1 MASRRYL
8 LYPIIILV
16 LLSAFSLSAK
26 SGERIALK
34 FAFSIPSL
42 QDTSKRAKGN
52 VTGSKADTLG
62 QKKDSLQSGSLTE
75 PAFSNAKDS
84 VIEDFS
90 NGRKIV
96 YYYGDVTVK
105 YLTLELKAAYMEY
118 DVDKR
123 VVFAKGMP
131 DTAGVLIGKPV
142 MTENGKSYTME
153 EVTYNFDSRKAGIK
167 NIITQ
172 EDEGFLH
179 GAKLKKLADNSM
191 NISGAKYTACD
202 LDHPHYYLKMPVA
215 RVITGKNPMTV
226 FGPSYL
232 VLEDVPTPF
241 FLPFGFVPKIKN
253 RSGGLLIPTYGEE
266 IARGFFLKG
275 LGYYFVLGNNLDL
288 SVTSDVYSMGSWSL
302 QLNSRY
308 KKRYKYD
315 GLFSLT
321 MSNNQTGEKDGPD
334 FVQSRDFA
342 LQWNHTQDSKSRP
355 GTTFSASVNFSSP
368 SNNKYNTT
376 SIQNALQNQ
385 ISSSISYSRTW
396 AGTPFTFS
404 ASALHS
410 QSSLDSSYSV
420 NFPNIRFDVRT
431 IYPFRKATAVGKRK
445 FYEEISF
452 QYNTSLDNSVKFKAS
467 QVKEPDFMSLF
478 KSGMKH
484 NFQIGLPSF
493 SLFKYIQLSPSVT
506 YGMNWY
512 FQKNTKAYNSET
524 NTVEDNMSKLFDT
537 FGVTQD
543 FSGGLS
549 ANTRITGIFNLGT
562 KGKLQKIRHMITP
575 SIGFS
580 FHPEMGTSWNG
591 YTQYNYVDING
602 IEHYVDYNKYT
613 GQLNSPP
620 SPGKSA
626 AMSFSIGNNIEGK
639 VLDETDTTGGG
650 FKIIKII
657 DNLALGG
664 SYNFLADSMNLSNIT
679 VNMSTTIFGKL
690 GLSANAVFDPYAVDG
705 QGRRIKTFNIA
716 QNGGLNLARLI
727 NGTLSFTY
735 QLSQELKG
743 SGGSGASAGGDQ
755 GNAGLGADKIS
766 GVKSE
771 EMDYTKVYYHP
782 VTGEYIPG
790 GWIYYLEPSLSWQLN
805 FNYNMSYN
813 RGYLFANDVLK
824 TQHNY
829 VQTLGV
835 SAQVRLTKA
844 LMVNVNTGF
853 DIVNKKLTTTQL
865 NATYD
870 LHCFM
875 ISLSWIPQGQW
886 QSWSFRINAKAS
898 ALADLLQFK
907 KNASYWDN

>member
-1 MASRRYL
+1 MKEKVVLAFSGGLDTSFCAKYL
-8 LYPIIILV
+8 SEEKGYDVYTAVANTGGFSEEELKVIEDKAYKLGAVKHVALNVEQEYYEKSIKYMVFGNVLRNGTYPISV
-16 LLSAFSLSAK
+16 SS
-26 SGERIALK
+26 ERIFQAL
-34 FAFSIPSL
+34 AII
-42 QDTSKRAKGN
+42 
-52 VTGSKADTLG
+52 
-62 QKKDSLQSGSLTE
+62 E
-75 PAFSNAKDS
+75 YAKDS

-90 NGRKIV
+90 SGRKIV

-123 VVFAKGMP
+123 IVFAKGMP
-131 DTAGVLIGKPV
+131 DTAGVIVGKPV
-142 MTENGKSYTME
+142 MTDNGKSYTME
-153 EVTYNFDSRKAGIK
+153 EVTYNFDSKKAGIK

-288 SVTSDVYSMGSWSL
+288 SVTGDIYSMGSWSL

-321 MSNNQTGEKDGPD
+321 MSNNQTGEKGGPD
-334 FVQSRDFA
+334 FMQSRDFA

-355 GTTFSASVNFSSP
+355 GTSFSASVNFSSP
-368 SNNKYNTT
+368 SNNRFNTT

-385 ISSSISYSRTW
+385 ISSSISYSRNW
-396 AGTPFTFS
+396 VGTPFTFS

-431 IYPFRKATAVGKRK
+431 IYPFRRATAVGKRK

-467 QVKEPDFMSLF
+467 QVKEPDFLSLF

-493 SLFKYIQLSPSVT
+493 SLFKYIQLSPSIT

-512 FQKNTKAYNSET
+512 
-524 NTVEDNMSKLFDT
+524 
-537 FGVTQD
+537 
-543 FSGGLS
+543 
-549 ANTRITGIFNLGT
+549 
-562 KGKLQKIRHMITP
+562 
-575 SIGFS
+575 
-580 FHPEMGTSWNG
+580 
-591 YTQYNYVDING
+591 
-602 IEHYVDYNKYT
+602 
-613 GQLNSPP
+613 LN
-620 SPGKSA
+620 
-626 AMSFSIGNNIEGK
+626 
-639 VLDETDTTGGG
+639 
-650 FKIIKII
+650 
-657 DNLALGG
+657 
-664 SYNFLADSMNLSNIT
+664 
-679 VNMSTTIFGKL
+679 
-690 GLSANAVFDPYAVDG
+690 
-705 QGRRIKTFNIA
+705 
-716 QNGGLNLARLI
+716 
-727 NGTLSFTY
+727 
-735 QLSQELKG
+735 
-743 SGGSGASAGGDQ
+743 
-755 GNAGLGADKIS
+755 
-766 GVKSE
+766 
-771 EMDYTKVYYHP
+771 
-782 VTGEYIPG
+782 
-790 GWIYYLEPSLSWQLN
+790 
-805 FNYNMSYN
+805 
-813 RGYLFANDVLK
+813 
-824 TQHNY
+824 
-829 VQTLGV
+829 
-835 SAQVRLTKA
+835 KA
-844 LMVNVNTGF
+844 L
-853 DIVNKKLTTTQL
+853 L
-865 NATYD
+865 
-870 LHCFM
+870 
-875 ISLSWIPQGQW
+875 
-886 QSWSFRINAKAS
+886 
-898 ALADLLQFK
+898 
-907 KNASYWDN
+907 

>member
-1 MASRRYL
+1 MASRKYS
-8 LYPIIILV
+8 LYPIITLF
-16 LLSAFSLSAK
+16 LLSAFSLYSE
-26 SGERIALK
+26 GRERTNSRIV
-34 FAFSIPSL
+34 FDIPSL
-42 QDTSKRAKGN
+42 QDTI
-52 VTGSKADTLG
+52 
-62 QKKDSLQSGSLTE
+62 KKDSLKTGSLSA
-75 PAFSNAKDS
+75 PAFSGAKDS
-84 VIEDFS
+84 IIEDFT
-90 NGRKIV
+90 NGKKII

-123 VVFAKGMP
+123 VVFAKGML
-131 DTAGVLIGKPV
+131 DTAGILVGKPI
-142 MTENGKSYTME
+142 MSENGKSYTME

-179 GAKLKKLADNSM
+179 GAKLKKLADNTM
-191 NISGAKYTACD
+191 NISGAKYTTCD
-202 LDHPHYYLKMPVA
+202 LDHPHFYLKMPVA

-288 SVTSDVYSMGSWSL
+288 SVTSDIYSMGSWSL

-308 KKRYKYD
+308 KKRYKYN

-334 FVQSRDFA
+334 FVQSRDFG

-355 GTTFSASVNFSSP
+355 GMSFTASVNFSSP

-385 ISSSISYSRTW
+385 ISSSISFSKNW
-396 AGTPFTFS
+396 AGTPFS
-404 ASALHS
+404 IAASALHS
-410 QSSLDSSYSV
+410 QSSLDSSYSI
-420 NFPNIRFDVRT
+420 NFPNLRFDVRT
-431 IYPFRKATAVGKRK
+431 IYPFRKLSSVGKRK

-452 QYNTSLDNSVKFKAS
+452 QYNTSIDNSIKFKAS
-467 QVKEPDFMSLF
+467 QVTEPDFLSLF

-493 SLFKYIQLSPSVT
+493 SLFKYIQLSPSIS
-506 YGMNWY
+506 YGMNWF
-512 FQKNTKAYNSET
+512 FQKNTKEYNSET
-524 NTVEDNMSKLFDT
+524 NLVEDNMSNLFET
-537 FGVTQD
+537 FGITQD

-549 ANTRITGIFNLGT
+549 ANTRITGIFNLGK

-575 SIGFS
+575 SLSFS
-580 FHPEMGTSWNG
+580 FRPEMGTSWNG

-602 IEHYVDYNKYT
+602 IQHTLDYNKYS
-613 GQLNSPP
+613 GQINSPP

-626 AMSFSIGNNIEGK
+626 AINFSMGNNIEGK
-639 VLDETDTTGGG
+639 VIDDADTSGDG
-650 FKIIKII
+650 FKIVKLI

-664 SYNFLADSMNLSNIT
+664 SYNFLADSMNMSNISI
-679 VNMSTTIFGKL
+679 NLSTTIFGKL
-690 GLSANAVFDPYAVDG
+690 GLSANAVLDPYAIDG
-705 QGRRIKTFNIA
+705 TGKRINKYNIA
-716 QNGGLNLARLI
+716 QNGILNFARLI
-727 NGTLSFTY
+727 NSSLSFTY
-735 QLSQELKG
+735 QISGEGKG
-743 SGGSGASAGGDQ
+743 AGGSGAPPGG
-755 GNAGLGADKIS
+755 GKGSSGLGADKIS
-766 GVKSE
+766 GVKTE
-771 EMDYTKVYYHP
+771 AMEYTKVYYHP
-782 VTGEYIPG
+782 ITGEYIPG
-790 GWIYYLEPSLSWQLN
+790 GWVYYLEPNIPWSVN
-805 FNYNMSYN
+805 FNYNMTYN
-813 RGYLFANDVLK
+813 REYNYTNELLTTK
-824 TQHNY
+824 HNY
-829 VQTLGV
+829 IQTLGI
-835 SAQVRLTKA
+835 SAQIRFTPA
-844 LMVNVNTGF
+844 LNVNLNTGV

-870 LHCFM
+870 LHDFI
-875 ISLSWIPQGQW
+875 ISFSWIPQGQW